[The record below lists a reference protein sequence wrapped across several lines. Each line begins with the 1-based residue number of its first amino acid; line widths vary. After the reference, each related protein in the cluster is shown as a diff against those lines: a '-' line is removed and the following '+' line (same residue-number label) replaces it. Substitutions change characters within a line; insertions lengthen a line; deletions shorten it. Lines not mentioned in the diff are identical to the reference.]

1 VRSSHRFVVR
11 DAGRNAS
18 PRLSGCL
25 GAISV
30 VLSWFLQEQT
40 PRDFEEMQE
49 TASQA
54 ESQHA
59 NVAQGLTDQQ
69 QTRGMRYTYIAV
81 CFGSIMFVL
90 MRGSAIGP
98 LFIKRL
104 GGSDLQA
111 LLIAAFVTLFHVIQ
125 IPIALKIAPS
135 KGKTFMLGCWYVYA
149 LLLAVAVLLPSF
161 LPPGQTTVISV
172 LILVAMAF
180 AIRSAG
186 GPFWFPLIH
195 DVVPVDRRGRFFG
208 KLRALWT
215 SGCFVY
221 VLLAGVF
228 LGSQPEPDIWK
239 FQVILGIAA
248 IFALIRNV
256 FVSVIPTGNSLSR
269 DLDYDDWK
277 AYIKEFLLHRE
288 LLLFCTYFGAF
299 SILATFLRQPLILYL
314 RHMGLPDGNNVI
326 VFNFNMLGMVLFLL
340 AGGVLVDRFGTKPIF
355 LVSHVILFLLCM
367 AVVGIGMLPLDPARI
382 LMAVAMILSGG
393 TLAVA
398 GIACTAQ
405 MFHLV
410 PDRGR
415 VFFMSLAM
423 IILWS
428 GFTIS
433 PLVAG
438 DILNRTGPDWTLH
451 FLGVQLDIFQVMFAS
466 AGLAMLPIIGL
477 LRFVDNVKPKAQ
489 SPSAT

>member
-1 VRSSHRFVVR
+1 MRSSHRFVVR

-18 PRLSGCL
+18 PRLPGCL
-25 GAISV
+25 GVISV
-30 VLSWFLQEQT
+30 VLSWLLQEQT
-40 PRDFEEMQE
+40 RRNSEEMQE
-49 TASQA
+49 AAPQA
-54 ESQHA
+54 ESQHTNA
-59 NVAQGLTDQQ
+59 AQGLTDQQ

-81 CFGSIMFVL
+81 CFGSIMFFL
-90 MRGSAIGP
+90 MRGSAIGT
-98 LFIKRL
+98 LFIKQL

-111 LLIAAFVTLFHVIQ
+111 LLITAFVTLFHVIQ

-135 KGKTFMLGCWYVYA
+135 KGKAFMLSCWYVYA
-149 LLLAVAVLLPSF
+149 LLLAVAVLMPSF
-161 LPPGQTTVISV
+161 LPPGQTTVIWV

-180 AIRSAG
+180 AVRSAG

-215 SGCFVY
+215 SVCFAY

-228 LGSQPEPDIWK
+228 LGSQPDIWK
-239 FQVILGIAA
+239 FQVILGIATV
-248 IFALIRNV
+248 FALVRNI
-256 FVSVIPTGNSLSR
+256 FVTVIPTGNSLSGNH
-269 DLDYDDWK
+269 DYDDWK
-277 AYIKEFLLHRE
+277 AYVKEFLLHRE
-288 LLLFCTYFGAF
+288 LLLFCAYFGAF

-314 RHMGLPDGNNVI
+314 RHMGLPVGDNVI
-326 VFNFNMLGMVLFLL
+326 VFNFNTLGMVLFLL

-355 LVSHVILFLLCM
+355 LVSHVILFLLCL
-367 AVVGIGMLPLDPARI
+367 AVVGIGMLPLDTARA
-382 LMAVAMILSGG
+382 LMAVAMMLSGG
-393 TLAVA
+393 TFAVA

-433 PLVAG
+433 PLIAG
-438 DILNRTGPDWTLH
+438 GILNLTGPDWTLH
-451 FLGVQLDIFQVMFAS
+451 FPGVQLDIFQVMVAS